1 MNNKFSSLQIHVL
14 VKSSVARELIVKRLD
29 KEPID
34 LLFLISRT
42 NTYLTDMY
50 KLNMPINP
58 TIYRNKIVVLVTYLT
73 LLINTKD

>member
-1 MNNKFSSLQIHVL
+1 MNNKFSSLQMHVL

-42 NTYLTDMY
+42 NTYLTD
-50 KLNMPINP
+50 K
-58 TIYRNKIVVLVTYLT
+58 
-73 LLINTKD
+73 TKWKCTN